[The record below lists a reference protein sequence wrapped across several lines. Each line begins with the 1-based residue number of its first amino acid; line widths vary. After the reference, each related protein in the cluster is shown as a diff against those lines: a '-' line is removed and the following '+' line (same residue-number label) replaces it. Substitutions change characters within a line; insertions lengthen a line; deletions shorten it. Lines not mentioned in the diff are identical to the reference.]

1 MIITTFTLHMLTIHR
16 FLKDINSIKH
26 MVDSFDFFLLFQF
39 KNNFIKYE
47 IVGFGVLKG
56 LHVVFY
62 GMRRIDLNNGT
73 RYHLS
78 QPKWIIIF

>member
-1 MIITTFTLHMLTIHR
+1 
-16 FLKDINSIKH
+16 

-39 KNNFIKYE
+39 KNNLIKSE

-56 LHVVFY
+56 FQVVFY

-78 QPKWIIIF
+78 QPK